1 MDAVAVVAALALAQ
15 YLYFGAKVGQARAKY
30 EIKAPAITGN
40 PEFERVFRIHQNT
53 LEQLIVF
60 LPALWMFA
68 IFAHDLGGVILGLVF
83 IIGRVIYAKAYISD
97 PDKRAVGFVTCYLST
112 VVLLLGGLGGAIW
125 SMLQ

>member
-1 MDAVAVVAALALAQ
+1 MEAVAVVAALALAQ

-40 PEFERVFRIHQNT
+40 TEFERVFRVHQNT
-53 LEQLIVF
+53 LEQLVVF
-60 LPALWMFA
+60 LPALYLFA
-68 IFAHDLGGVILGLVF
+68 IFTHELGSVILGLVY

-97 PDKRAVGFVTCYLST
+97 PGKRTVGFVSGYLAT
-112 VVLLLGGLGGAIW
+112 AVLLLGGLGGAAW